1 MMMMMMMMME
11 PITYSTAGQQTDSG
25 ATIVYS
31 AKEGMLL
38 PLRRRHCSLI
48 ALLLLIATEN
58 HCRLRS
64 GNVCGPLSPPET
76 GGSACGAVIQSPGI
90 PLSVRPPHRT
100 LEARARAFRQ
110 LSAAVASA
118 GKRSID
124 HRLYRNVAVRPSVNR
139 WCIRLFDAR
148 SCHPGDMYQQSNFT
162 VHQSFP
168 KSTLA
173 ETIWMSKEKT
183 F

>member
-1 MMMMMMMMME
+1 MMMMME

-64 GNVCGPLSPPET
+64 GNVCGPLSPPES

-90 PLSVRPPHRT
+90 PLSVRPPAPSH
-100 LEARARAFRQ
+100 ARGSSSRFSTTQRSGGVGGQ
-110 LSAAVASA
+110 AVDRPPAPPQ
-118 GKRSID
+118 RS
-124 HRLYRNVAVRPSVNR
+124 RSSVGQSVVYPFVR
-139 WCIRLFDAR
+139 R
-148 SCHPGDMYQQSNFT
+148 SLMPPRRYVPT
-162 VHQSFP
+162 VQFYCTSII
-168 KSTLA
+168 S
-173 ETIWMSKEKT
+173 
-183 F
+183 